1 MYLKKIIL
9 SLLAVLL
16 CWVAPN
22 AMPSGTVLKKYESN
36 DHLQNPASFYQLLKD
51 DSPAHGL
58 LADLGKEKI
67 QNRRSKFRVPSSS
80 TQLAA
85 RVTTGNS
92 PKPFIRISESLQN
105 GGDHLPPPFYYVF
118 LFRLTLF

>member
-1 MYLKKIIL
+1 MYFKKIIL

-16 CWVAPN
+16 CSIAPN

-36 DHLQNPASFYQLLKD
+36 DHLQNPTGFYQLLKD
-51 DSPAHGL
+51 DSSAHGL
-58 LADLGKEKI
+58 LADVGKEKI

-80 TQLAA
+80 TQW
-85 RVTTGNS
+85 VTKVITGNT

-105 GGDHLPPPFYYVF
+105 SGDHLPPPFYYVF